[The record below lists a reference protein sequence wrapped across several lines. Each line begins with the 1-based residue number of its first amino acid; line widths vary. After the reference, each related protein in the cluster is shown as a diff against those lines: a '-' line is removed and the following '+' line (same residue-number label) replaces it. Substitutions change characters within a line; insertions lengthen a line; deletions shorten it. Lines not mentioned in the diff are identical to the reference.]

1 VGYTGSQGYTGS
13 FGLGLTTDQTSTV
26 TLSTGFKFIPET
38 DGLQDLGSPTNRF
51 GKLYVAGQTIDIGG
65 TTLSVDPNGG
75 GLIIQTSTGTAETL
89 SVGKISLGD
98 SLALES
104 TGTLVKISA
113 TGTSLIIDADI
124 VDLRGLVTTATI
136 TATNI
141 LVSGITSAT
150 STSSGAL
157 QVVGGV
163 GIGGDLYVG
172 GTIVS
177 KRLVIEYTTVTTTSV
192 TTDDVFT
199 TTNDTNSTGT
209 NTGALVIAGGAG
221 IGKDVNIGGKL
232 YVNGQTVSLAET
244 ESTGT
249 TSGALVISGGVG
261 IAKDVYVGGKLY
273 VQGQSIDLNGAEIS
287 SDGTSVTF
295 PNVTLAANGVLTF
308 ANGTVQKSKAPQMYT
323 NADAAAGLTIDD
335 MIPGDFYYDDV
346 TESIFIMVD
355 TGLGYNNLLDL
366 TVRAA

>member
-1 VGYTGSQGYTGS
+1 MRIKLIIGVCVLFVASSLVAQQEPQYTQYMYNPSVINPAYTGSQGYTGS

-38 DGLQDLGSPTNRF
+38 DGLQDLGSPTKRF
-51 GKLYVAGQTIDIGG
+51 GKLYVAGQTIDLGG

-89 SVGKISLGD
+89 SVGNISLGD
-98 SLALES
+98 SLKLES
-104 TGTLVKISA
+104 TGTLVKLSA
-113 TGTSLIIDADI
+113 HGTHLLIDADI

-157 QVVGGV
+157 QVAGGV

-172 GTIVS
+172 GTIIS

-221 IGKDVNIGGKL
+221 I
-232 YVNGQTVSLAET
+232 
-244 ESTGT
+244 
-249 TSGALVISGGVG
+249 
-261 IAKDVYVGGKLY
+261 AKDVYVGGKLY
-273 VQGQSIDLNGAEIS
+273 VQGQSIDLNGSQIS

-355 TGLGYNNLLDL
+355 TGLGYNSLLDL